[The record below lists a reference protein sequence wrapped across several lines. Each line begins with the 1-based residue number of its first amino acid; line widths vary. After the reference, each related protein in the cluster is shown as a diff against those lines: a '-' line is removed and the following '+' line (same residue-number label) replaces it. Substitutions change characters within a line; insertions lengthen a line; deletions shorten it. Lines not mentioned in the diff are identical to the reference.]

1 MSSCMVQH
9 LPVPR
14 RATARAPLQQ
24 SHPQT
29 AGAEWLLHLHPLCF
43 SETQPSS
50 SPSALL
56 RPSTTLGTQSHSARS
71 QKEGRETPTPNW
83 PKCSGMAGQTYLEA
97 LWQMLCPCGMAGLRG
112 TSCRCTRHHLH
123 WVAVSWQRKV
133 MGQPSLPASPMAPR
147 RESKAALQL
156 PGSQLPCH
164 DTLPVLGPCCCAM
177 WRAADLCDSLSL

>member
-14 RATARAPLQQ
+14 RATARALLQQ

-29 AGAEWLLHLHPLCF
+29 AWAEWLLHLHPLCF

-56 RPSTTLGTQSHSARS
+56 RPGTTLGAQSHSARS
-71 QKEGRETPTPNW
+71 QKGGRETPTPNW

-112 TSCRCTRHHLH
+112 TRCRCKAPSALGGCFLAAESHG
-123 WVAVSWQRKV
+123 AA
-133 MGQPSLPASPMAPR
+133 QPSCIPSGSQEGVRGSSSAARIS
-147 RESKAALQL
+147 AALSRHPACPWSL
-156 PGSQLPCH
+156 LLC
-164 DTLPVLGPCCCAM
+164 PVESS
-177 WRAADLCDSLSL
+177 RSL